1 MVRQVC
7 SPLLHVSRFEVSGIL
22 PVYTGLDDG
31 GRVIMGT
38 GPVDE
43 ITELV
48 QHIVER
54 AQSAARQLAKLPS
67 GIKNDALMRMAA
79 TLEAEEAALTA
90 LNARDVERARDHG
103 LSSAMVD
110 RLCLTPQRISGMARG
125 LREIAALSDPIGE
138 VTHMWRRPNGLEIGM
153 MRIPLGVIA
162 FIYESRPNV
171 TADAAGLC
179 LKSGN
184 AVILRGGSEAIQS
197 NLALSEL
204 LSKAAAAAG
213 IPDDA
218 LQMIP
223 ITDRRA
229 IFELLKRDKH
239 VDLVVARGGEE
250 FIRTV
255 VEHSR
260 IPVIKHDKGLCHTYI
275 DADADLA
282 MAAVVAFNA
291 KVQRPSVC
299 NAMETLLVHR
309 DVALS
314 FLPLFCDQLKA
325 AGVEVR
331 GCPETLRIVPWALVA
346 SEEDWDT
353 EYLDLILSVKVVGS
367 LDDALDHIARH
378 SSKLSESIITMNYQK
393 ARRFLNEVD
402 SAAVFVNASTRFT
415 DGHEFGFGAELGIST
430 QKLHA
435 RGPMGLE
442 SLTSLK
448 YIVYGDGQVRG

>member
-1 MVRQVC
+1 
-7 SPLLHVSRFEVSGIL
+7 
-22 PVYTGLDDG
+22 
-31 GRVIMGT
+31 MGNV
-38 GPVDE
+38 PVDE
-43 ITELV
+43 ITGLILN
-48 QHIVER
+48 IVEQAR
-54 AQSAARQLAKLPS
+54 SAAHQIATLPTA
-67 GIKNDALMRMAA
+67 IKNDALMRMAA
-79 TLEAEEAALTA
+79 ALEAEEAALTA

-103 LSSAMVD
+103 LSSAVID
-110 RLCLTPQRISGMARG
+110 RLRLTPKRISDMARG
-125 LREIAALSDPIGE
+125 LREIAALADPIGE
-138 VTHMWRRPNGLEIGM
+138 VTRLWRRPNGLEIGM
-153 MRIPLGVIA
+153 MRVPLGVIA

-204 LSKAAAAAG
+204 LSKSAVAAG
-213 IPDDA
+213 MPDDA

-229 IFELLKRDKH
+229 IFALLKMEKF

-255 VEHSR
+255 VEHSH

-275 DADADLA
+275 DHEADLA
-282 MAAVVAFNA
+282 MAAKVAFNA

-299 NAMETLLVHR
+299 NAMETLLIHR
-309 DVALS
+309 DVAHHL
-314 FLPLFCDQLKA
+314 LPSFCDQLKA

-331 GCPETLRIVPWALVA
+331 GCPETLGIVPWAIA
-346 SEEDWDT
+346 AREEDWDT
-353 EYLDLILSVKVVGS
+353 EYLDLILSIKVVGS
-367 LDDALDHIARH
+367 LDEALDHIARY
-378 SSKLSESIITMNYQK
+378 SSKLSESIITTNYQH
-393 ARRFLNEVD
+393 ARRFLHEVD
-402 SAAVFVNASTRFT
+402 AAAVFVNASTRFT
-415 DGHEFGFGAELGIST
+415 DGYEFGFGAELGIST

-448 YIVYGDGQVRG
+448 YIVYGDGQVRE

>member
-1 MVRQVC
+1 
-7 SPLLHVSRFEVSGIL
+7 
-22 PVYTGLDDG
+22 
-31 GRVIMGT
+31 MGT
-38 GPVDE
+38 VSVDE

-48 QHIVER
+48 QHLVER
-54 AQSAARQLAKLPS
+54 AQLAARQLAKLPS
-67 GIKNDALMRMAA
+67 GVKNDALMRMAT

-90 LNARDVERARDHG
+90 LNALDVERARDHG

-110 RLCLTPQRISGMARG
+110 RLRLTPQRISDMARG
-125 LREIAALSDPIGE
+125 LREVAALADPIGE

-162 FIYESRPNV
+162 FLYESRPNV
-171 TADAAGLC
+171 TSDAAGLC

-197 NLALSEL
+197 NLALSEV
-204 LSKAAAAAG
+204 LSKAAVAAG
-213 IPDDA
+213 IPEDA
-218 LQMIP
+218 LQMVP
-223 ITDRRA
+223 ITDRSA
-229 IFELLKRDKH
+229 IFELLKKDRY

-260 IPVIKHDKGLCHTYI
+260 VPVIKHDKGLCHTYI
-275 DADADLA
+275 DVEADLA
-282 MAAVVAFNA
+282 MASLVAFNA

-309 DVALS
+309 DVAVR
-314 FLPLFCDQLKA
+314 FLPAFCDQLKT

-331 GCPETLRIVPWALVA
+331 GCPETLRIVPWVLGAT
-346 SEEDWDT
+346 EEDWDT
-353 EYLDLILSVKVVGS
+353 EYLDLILSVRVVNS
-367 LDDALDHIARH
+367 LDDALDHIARYG
-378 SSKLSESIITMNYQK
+378 SKLAESIITTNYQK
-393 ARRFLNEVD
+393 ARRFLHEVD

-448 YIVYGDGQVRG
+448 YIVYGEGQVRG

>member
-1 MVRQVC
+1 METV
-7 SPLLHVSRFEVSGIL
+7 
-22 PVYTGLDDG
+22 PV
-31 GRVIMGT
+31 
-38 GPVDE
+38 E
-43 ITELV
+43 KITELV
-48 QHIVER
+48 RSIAAR

-67 GIKNDALMRMAA
+67 GTKNAAMIGMAA
-79 TLEAEEAALTA
+79 ALEAEEAALTA
-90 LNARDVERARDHG
+90 LNVQDVERARDYG
-103 LSSAMVD
+103 LSSAMID
-110 RLCLTPQRISGMARG
+110 RLRLTPQRIRDMARG
-125 LREIAALSDPIGE
+125 LREIAALADPIGE

-153 MRIPLGVIA
+153 MRVPLGVIA
-162 FIYESRPNV
+162 FLYESRPNV

-213 IPDDA
+213 MPDDV

-229 IFELLKRDKH
+229 IFELLKMEEY

-255 VEHSR
+255 VAHSR
-260 IPVIKHDKGLCHTYI
+260 IPVIKHDKGLCHIYI
-275 DADADLA
+275 DNEADLA
-282 MAAVVAFNA
+282 MAAKVAFNA

-314 FLPLFCDQLKA
+314 FLPPFCEQLKGA
-325 AGVEVR
+325 HVEVR
-331 GCPETLRIVPWALVA
+331 GCPETVRIVPWATAA
-346 SEEDWDT
+346 SGEDWDS
-353 EYLDLILSVKVVGS
+353 EYLDLILSIKVVDG
-367 LDDALDHIARH
+367 LDEALDHIARH
-378 SSKLSESIITMNYQK
+378 SSKLSESIITTSYQR
-393 ARRFLNEVD
+393 ARRFLHEVD

-415 DGHEFGFGAELGIST
+415 DGYEFGFGAELGIST

-435 RGPMGLE
+435 RGPMGLG
-442 SLTSLK
+442 SLTSQK
-448 YIVYGDGQVRG
+448 YIVYGDGQIRD

>member
-1 MVRQVC
+1 METV
-7 SPLLHVSRFEVSGIL
+7 
-22 PVYTGLDDG
+22 PVNK
-31 GRVIMGT
+31 V
-38 GPVDE
+38 
-43 ITELV
+43 TELV
-48 QHIVER
+48 LSIAER

-67 GIKNDALMRMAA
+67 GTKNDALIRMAVA
-79 TLEAEEAALTA
+79 LEAEEAALTA
-90 LNARDVERARDHG
+90 LNARDVERATDNGR
-103 LSSAMVD
+103 SSAMID
-110 RLCLTPQRISGMARG
+110 RLRLTPQRIRDMARG

-153 MRIPLGVIA
+153 MRVPLGVIA

-184 AVILRGGSEAIQS
+184 TVIFRGGSEAIQS

-204 LSKAAAAAG
+204 LSKAAVAAG
-213 IPDDA
+213 MPDDA

-229 IFELLKRDKH
+229 IFELLKMEKY

-275 DADADLA
+275 DNEADLA
-282 MAAVVAFNA
+282 MAAKVGFNA

-309 DVALS
+309 DIAQS
-314 FLPLFCDQLKA
+314 FLPPFCEQLKDA
-325 AGVEVR
+325 RVEVR
-331 GCPETLRIVPWALVA
+331 GCPKTLGIVPWATAA
-346 SEEDWDT
+346 SDEDWDT
-353 EYLDLILSVKVVGS
+353 EYLDLILSIKVVGD

-393 ARRFLNEVD
+393 ARRFLYEVD
-402 SAAVFVNASTRFT
+402 AAAVFVNASTRFT
-415 DGHEFGFGAELGIST
+415 DGYEFGFGAELGIST

-448 YIVYGDGQVRG
+448 YIVCGDGQVRE

>member
-1 MVRQVC
+1 MGNMAVDDVA
-7 SPLLHVSRFEVSGIL
+7 
-22 PVYTGLDDG
+22 GL
-31 GRVIMGT
+31 VLKT
-38 GPVDE
+38 
-43 ITELV
+43 
-48 QHIVER
+48 VER
-54 AQSAARQLAKLPS
+54 AQSAARQMAKLPS
-67 GIKNDALMRMAA
+67 AVKNDAMMRMAA
-79 TLEAEEAALTA
+79 ALEAEEIALIT
-90 LNARDVERARDHG
+90 LNARDVERAEKNG

-110 RLCLTPQRISGMARG
+110 RLRLTPKRISDMARG
-125 LREIAALSDPIGE
+125 LREISSLPDPIGE
-138 VTHMWRRPNGLEIGM
+138 VTRMWRRPNGLEIGT
-153 MRIPLGVIA
+153 MRVPLGVIA

-197 NLALSEL
+197 NLALSEV
-204 LSKAAAAAG
+204 LSKAIVAAG
-213 IPDDA
+213 IPEDA

-229 IFELLKRDKH
+229 IFEILKMDKH

-275 DADADLA
+275 DNEADLS
-282 MAAVVAFNA
+282 MAARVAFNA

-309 DVALS
+309 DVAQR
-314 FLPLFCDQLKA
+314 FLPSFCDQLRI

-331 GCPETLRIVPWALVA
+331 GCPETRHIVTWAVEA
-346 SEEDWDT
+346 SDADWDA
-353 EYLDLILSVKVVGS
+353 EYLDLILSIKVVGS
-367 LDDALDHIARH
+367 LDDALDHIARY
-378 SSKLSESIITMNYQK
+378 SSKLSESIITTNYQK
-393 ARRFLNEVD
+393 ARRFLHEVD
-402 SAAVFVNASTRFT
+402 AAAVFANASTRFT
-415 DGHEFGFGAELGIST
+415 DGNEFGLGAELGIST

-448 YIVYGDGQVRG
+448 YIIYGDGQVRE

>member
-1 MVRQVC
+1 
-7 SPLLHVSRFEVSGIL
+7 
-22 PVYTGLDDG
+22 
-31 GRVIMGT
+31 MGT
-38 GPVDE
+38 EPVDK

-48 QHIVER
+48 QGIVER
-54 AQSAARQLAKLPS
+54 AQVAARQLAKLPT
-67 GIKNDALMRMAA
+67 GVKNDALMRMAA

-90 LNARDVERARDHG
+90 LNALDVDRARAHG
-103 LSSAMVD
+103 LSTAVID
-110 RLCLTPQRISGMARG
+110 RLRLTPQRIRDMARG
-125 LREIAALSDPIGE
+125 LREVAALADPIGE

-171 TADAAGLC
+171 TADAAALC

-204 LSKAAAAAG
+204 LSKSAAAAG
-213 IPDDA
+213 IPEDA

-223 ITDRRA
+223 ITDRGA
-229 IFELLKRDKH
+229 IFELLKQDRY

-260 IPVIKHDKGLCHTYI
+260 IPVIRHDKGLCHTYI
-275 DADADLA
+275 DAAADLG
-282 MAAVVAFNA
+282 MAARVAFNA

-309 DVALS
+309 DVAGD
-314 FLPLFCDQLKA
+314 FLPRFCEELKT

-331 GCPETLRIVPWALVA
+331 GCPETLDIVPWVVA
-346 SEEDWDT
+346 ATEADWDT

-367 LDDALDHIARH
+367 LDEALDHIARY
-378 SSKLSESIITMNYQK
+378 SSKLSESIITTNYQT
-393 ARRFLNEVD
+393 ARRFLHEVD
-402 SAAVFVNASTRFT
+402 AAAVFVNASTRFT
-415 DGHEFGFGAELGIST
+415 DGYEFGFGAELGIST

-448 YIVYGDGQVRG
+448 YIVYGDGQIRG

>member
-1 MVRQVC
+1 MRNV
-7 SPLLHVSRFEVSGIL
+7 
-22 PVYTGLDDG
+22 
-31 GRVIMGT
+31 
-38 GPVDE
+38 PVDE
-43 ITELV
+43 ITGLV
-48 QHIVER
+48 LNIVEQAR
-54 AQSAARQLAKLPS
+54 SAARQMANLPS
-67 GIKNDALMRMAA
+67 AIKNNALMRMAVA
-79 TLEAEEAALTA
+79 LEAEEAALTA
-90 LNARDVERARDHG
+90 LNTRDVERARDNG
-103 LSSAMVD
+103 LSSAVID
-110 RLCLTPQRISGMARG
+110 RLRLTPKRISDMARG
-125 LREIAALSDPIGE
+125 LREIAALADPIGE

-153 MRIPLGVIA
+153 MRVPLGVIA

-204 LSKAAAAAG
+204 LSKSAVAAG
-213 IPDDA
+213 MPDDA

-229 IFELLKRDKH
+229 IFALLKMEKF

-255 VEHSR
+255 VEHSY

-275 DADADLA
+275 DHEADLA
-282 MAAVVAFNA
+282 MAAKVAFNA

-309 DVALS
+309 DVAHSL
-314 FLPLFCDQLKA
+314 LPSFCDQLKA

-331 GCPETLRIVPWALVA
+331 GCPETLGIVPWAIA
-346 SEEDWDT
+346 AREEDWDT
-353 EYLDLILSVKVVGS
+353 EYLDLILSIKVVGS
-367 LDDALDHIARH
+367 LDDALDHIARY
-378 SSKLSESIITMNYQK
+378 SSKLSESIITTNYQH
-393 ARRFLNEVD
+393 ARRFLHEVD
-402 SAAVFVNASTRFT
+402 AAAVFVNASTRFT
-415 DGHEFGFGAELGIST
+415 DGYEFGFGAELGIST

-448 YIVYGDGQVRG
+448 YIVYGDGQVRE

>member
-1 MVRQVC
+1 M
-7 SPLLHVSRFEVSGIL
+7 
-22 PVYTGLDDG
+22 
-31 GRVIMGT
+31 IMGNV
-38 GPVDE
+38 PVDE
-43 ITELV
+43 IPELV
-48 QHIVER
+48 LHIAER
-54 AQSAARQLAKLPS
+54 AQSAARLLAKLPS
-67 GIKNDALMRMAA
+67 GVKNDALMRMAA
-79 TLEAEEAALTA
+79 MLEAEDAALMA
-90 LNARDVERARDHG
+90 LNVHDVERARANG
-103 LSSAMVD
+103 LSSAMLD
-110 RLCLTPQRISGMARG
+110 RLRLTPQRMSDMARG

-184 AVILRGGSEAIQS
+184 ALILRGGSEAIQS
-197 NLALSEL
+197 NLLLSEL

-213 IPDDA
+213 IPNDA

-229 IFELLKRDKH
+229 IFELLKMEKY

-275 DADADLA
+275 DNEADLA
-282 MAAVVAFNA
+282 MAARVAFNA

-309 DVALS
+309 DVAPG
-314 FLPLFCDQLKA
+314 FLPPFCDQLKA

-331 GCPETLRIVPWALVA
+331 GCPVSLGIVPWAVA
-346 SEEDWDT
+346 ARAEDWDT
-353 EYLDLILSVKVVGS
+353 EYLDLILSVKIVDS
-367 LDDALDHIARH
+367 LDEAVDHIARYG
-378 SSKLSESIITMNYQK
+378 SKLSESIITTNYQK
-393 ARRFLNEVD
+393 ARRFLREVD
-402 SAAVFVNASTRFT
+402 AAAVFVNASTRFT

-448 YIVYGDGQVRG
+448 YIVYGDGQVRA

>member
-1 MVRQVC
+1 
-7 SPLLHVSRFEVSGIL
+7 
-22 PVYTGLDDG
+22 
-31 GRVIMGT
+31 MGT
-38 GPVDE
+38 VSVEE
-43 ITELV
+43 IAGLV
-48 QHIVER
+48 QRIVER
-54 AQSAARQLAKLPS
+54 AQVAARQLAKLPS
-67 GIKNDALMRMAA
+67 GVKNDALRRMAA

-90 LNARDVERARDHG
+90 LNALDVERARHHG

-110 RLCLTPQRISGMARG
+110 RLQLTPQRINDMARG
-125 LREIAALSDPIGE
+125 LREVAALSDPIGE

-153 MRIPLGVIA
+153 MRVPLGVIA
-162 FIYESRPNV
+162 FLYESRPNV

-197 NLALSEL
+197 NLALSEML
-204 LSKAAAAAG
+204 AKAGAAAG
-213 IPDDA
+213 IPEDA

-223 ITDRRA
+223 TTDRSA
-229 IFELLKRDKH
+229 IFELLNKNRY

-260 IPVIKHDKGLCHTYI
+260 VPVIKHDKGLCHTYI
-275 DADADLA
+275 DVEADLA
-282 MAAVVAFNA
+282 LAALVAFNA

-309 DVALS
+309 DIAVS
-314 FLPLFCDQLKA
+314 FLPGFCDQLKA

-331 GCPETLRIVPWALVA
+331 GCPETLRLVPWALA
-346 SEEDWDT
+346 ATEEDWDT
-353 EYLDLILSVKVVGS
+353 EYLDLILSVKVVDN
-367 LDDALDHIARH
+367 LDHALDHIARH
-378 SSKLSESIITMNYQK
+378 SSRLSESIITTNYQK
-393 ARRFLNEVD
+393 ARRFLHEVD

-448 YIVYGDGQVRG
+448 YIIFGDGQVRG

>member
-1 MVRQVC
+1 METV
-7 SPLLHVSRFEVSGIL
+7 PI
-22 PVYTGLDDG
+22 
-31 GRVIMGT
+31 
-38 GPVDE
+38 DE
-43 ITELV
+43 ITALV
-48 QHIVER
+48 QRLVER
-54 AQSAARQLAKLPS
+54 AQTAARQLAKLPDS
-67 GIKNDALMRMAA
+67 VKQDALVQMAA
-79 TLEAEEAALTA
+79 ALESEATA
-90 LNARDVERARDHG
+90 LADLNVRDVERARDNG
-103 LSSAMVD
+103 LSPAMID
-110 RLCLTPQRISGMARG
+110 RLRLTPKRVSDMAGG
-125 LREIAALSDPIGE
+125 LREIAALPDPIGE
-138 VTHMWRRPNGLEIGM
+138 VTRVWRRPNGLEIGL
-153 MRIPLGVIA
+153 MRTPLGVIG

-184 AVILRGGSEAIQS
+184 AVILRGGSEAILS

-204 LSKAAAAAG
+204 LAKAAAAAG
-213 IPDDA
+213 VPDDA

-229 IFELLKRDKH
+229 IFELLKMERS

-260 IPVIKHDKGLCHTYI
+260 IPVIKHDKGLCHTYV
-275 DADADLA
+275 DNDADLA
-282 MAAVVAFNA
+282 MANQVAFNA

-309 DVALS
+309 DVARS
-314 FLPLFCDQLKA
+314 FLPAFCEQLKT

-331 GCPETLRIVPWALVA
+331 GCAATVEIVPWATGA
-346 SEEDWDT
+346 SDDDWDT
-353 EYLDLILSVKVVGS
+353 EYLDLILSIKVVDS
-367 LDDALDHIARH
+367 LDKALEHIARH
-378 SSKLSESIITMNYQK
+378 SSKLSESIITANYQK
-393 ARRFLNEVD
+393 ARRFLHEVD
-402 SAAVFVNASTRFT
+402 AAVVLVNASTRFT

-448 YIVYGDGQVRG
+448 YIVYGDGQVRA

>member
-1 MVRQVC
+1 
-7 SPLLHVSRFEVSGIL
+7 
-22 PVYTGLDDG
+22 
-31 GRVIMGT
+31 MGSMS
-38 GPVDE
+38 VDE
-43 ITELV
+43 IVQLV
-48 QHIVER
+48 RNIAER
-54 AQSAARQLAKLPS
+54 ARSAARQMAMLPS
-67 GIKNDALMRMAA
+67 DIKNDALMRMAA
-79 TLEAEEAALTA
+79 ALEAEEAALTA
-90 LNARDVERARDHG
+90 LNARDVERARDHA
-103 LSSAMVD
+103 LSSAGID
-110 RLCLTPQRISGMARG
+110 RLRLTPKRISDMARG
-125 LREIAALSDPIGE
+125 LREIAALSDPVSE
-138 VTHMWRRPNGLEIGM
+138 VTRMWRRPNGLEIGT
-153 MRIPLGVIA
+153 MRVPLGVIA

-204 LSKAAAAAG
+204 LSKAASAAG
-213 IPDDA
+213 IPDGA

-229 IFELLKRDKH
+229 IFELLKMEKF

-255 VEHSR
+255 VERSR
-260 IPVIKHDKGLCHTYI
+260 IPVIKHDKGLCHTYV
-275 DADADLA
+275 DDEADLA
-282 MAAVVAFNA
+282 TAAKVAFNA

-299 NAMETLLVHR
+299 NAMETLLIHR
-309 DVALS
+309 DVASRL
-314 FLPLFCDQLKA
+314 LPSFCDQLRA

-331 GCPETLRIVPWALVA
+331 GCPETRRIVPWAVVA

-353 EYLDLILSVKVVGS
+353 EYLDLILSIRVVNS
-367 LDDALDHIARH
+367 LDEALDHIARY
-378 SSKLSESIITMNYQK
+378 SSKLSESIITTNYQH
-393 ARRFLNEVD
+393 ARRFLHEVD

-442 SLTSLK
+442 SLTALK
-448 YIVYGDGQVRG
+448 YVVYGDGQVRE

>member
-1 MVRQVC
+1 
-7 SPLLHVSRFEVSGIL
+7 
-22 PVYTGLDDG
+22 
-31 GRVIMGT
+31 MGN

-43 ITELV
+43 ITGLV
-48 QHIVER
+48 QQVAER
-54 AQSAARQLAKLPS
+54 ARSAARHMAKLS
-67 GIKNDALMRMAA
+67 TNVKNDALMRMAA
-79 TLEAEEAALTA
+79 ALEAEETALTT
-90 LNARDVERARDHG
+90 LNGRDIARAEAHG
-103 LSSAMVD
+103 LSSAVID
-110 RLCLTPQRISGMARG
+110 RLRLTPRRIADMARG

-138 VTHMWRRPNGLEIGM
+138 VTRMWQRPNGLDIGM
-153 MRIPLGVIA
+153 MRVPLGVIA
-162 FIYESRPNV
+162 FIYEARPNV

-213 IPDDA
+213 LPDDA
-218 LQMIP
+218 MQMFP
-223 ITDRRA
+223 TTDRRA
-229 IFELLKRDKH
+229 ILALLGLERY

-250 FIRTV
+250 LIRTV
-255 VEHSR
+255 VAHSR

-275 DADADLA
+275 DAEADLA
-282 MAAVVAFNA
+282 MAATVAFNA

-299 NAMETLLVHR
+299 NAMETLLVHG
-309 DVALS
+309 DVAHL
-314 FLPLFCDQLKA
+314 FLPAFCEQLRA

-331 GCPETLRIVPWALVA
+331 GCPETLRLVPWATNA

-353 EYLDLILSVKVVGS
+353 EYLALILSIKVVRS
-367 LDDALDHIARH
+367 FDEALEHIMRH
-378 SSKLSESIITMNYQK
+378 SSKLSESIVTTNYQT
-393 ARRFLNEVD
+393 ARRFLREVD

-415 DGHEFGFGAELGIST
+415 DGYEFGFGAELGIST

-448 YIVYGDGQVRG
+448 YIVYGDGQVRD

>member
-1 MVRQVC
+1 
-7 SPLLHVSRFEVSGIL
+7 
-22 PVYTGLDDG
+22 
-31 GRVIMGT
+31 MGKNV
-38 GPVDE
+38 PVDD
-43 ITELV
+43 IAGLV
-48 QHIVER
+48 REIVER
-54 AQSAARQLAKLPS
+54 AQWAARQLAKLPT
-67 GIKNDALMRMAA
+67 GVKNDALMRMAA
-79 TLEAEEAALTA
+79 ALEAEETALVT
-90 LNARDVERARDHG
+90 LNARDAERAQQNG
-103 LSSAMVD
+103 LSSAMID
-110 RLCLTPQRISGMARG
+110 RLRLTPKRIGDMARG
-125 LREIAALSDPIGE
+125 LREITALPDPIGE
-138 VTHMWRRPNGLEIGM
+138 VTRMWRRPNGLEIGR
-153 MRIPLGVIA
+153 MRVPLGVIA
-162 FIYESRPNV
+162 FLYESRPNV

-184 AVILRGGSEAIQS
+184 AVVLRGGSEALQS

-213 IPDDA
+213 VPDDA

-229 IFELLKRDKH
+229 IFELLKMEMY

-255 VEHSR
+255 VEHSH

-275 DADADLA
+275 DDEADLA
-282 MAAVVAFNA
+282 MAGKVAFNA

-299 NAMETLLVHR
+299 NAMETLLIHR
-309 DVALS
+309 QVADC
-314 FLPLFCDQLKA
+314 FLPAFCDQLRA

-331 GCPETLRIVPWALVA
+331 GCPDTRRIVPWAVEA
-346 SEEDWDT
+346 SESDWDT
-353 EYLDLILSVKVVGS
+353 EYLDLILSIKVVAD
-367 LDDALDHIARH
+367 LDGALDHIARH
-378 SSKLSESIITMNYQK
+378 SSKLSESIITTNYLK
-393 ARRFLNEVD
+393 ARRFLHEVD

-415 DGHEFGFGAELGIST
+415 DGNEFGFGAELGIST

-448 YIVYGDGQVRG
+448 YIVYGDGQVRESP

>member
-1 MVRQVC
+1 
-7 SPLLHVSRFEVSGIL
+7 
-22 PVYTGLDDG
+22 
-31 GRVIMGT
+31 MGT
-38 GPVDE
+38 VPVEE

-48 QHIVER
+48 QRIVER
-54 AQSAARQLAKLPS
+54 AQIAARQLAKLPS
-67 GIKNDALMRMAA
+67 AIKNDALMRMAA

-90 LNARDVERARDHG
+90 LNALDVDRARTHG
-103 LSSAMVD
+103 LASAMVD
-110 RLCLTPQRISGMARG
+110 RLRLTPQRIRDMARG
-125 LREIAALSDPIGE
+125 LREVAALSDPIGE

-204 LSKAAAAAG
+204 LSKSAVAAG
-213 IPDDA
+213 IPEDA

-223 ITDRRA
+223 ITDRVA
-229 IFELLKRDKH
+229 IFELLKKDRY

-250 FIRTV
+250 FIHTV

-275 DADADLA
+275 DAEVDLG
-282 MAAVVAFNA
+282 MAAQVAFNA

-299 NAMETLLVHR
+299 NATETLLVHR
-309 DVALS
+309 DVAVG
-314 FLPLFCDQLKA
+314 FLPGFCDQLKA

-331 GCPETLRIVPWALVA
+331 GCPETLNIVPWAVA
-346 SEEDWDT
+346 ATEADWDT

-367 LDDALDHIARH
+367 LDEALEHIARH
-378 SSKLSESIITMNYQK
+378 SSKLSESIITTNYQA
-393 ARRFLNEVD
+393 ARRFLQEVD

-435 RGPMGLE
+435 RGPMGLA